1 MTGAPSPGTMV
12 DAAATGTPLE
22 TPGGGGVARSSDRI
36 RLLQFLPVF
45 AIGGTERQVVNLARG
60 LDPSRFELHFG
71 CLHKWGELLDEVAER
86 EIPVA
91 EYRINKLYNAPALRE
106 RLRFA
111 WDLKRERINIV
122 HAYNFYGNVFA
133 IPAARLAGVPVLV
146 ASIRGLD
153 ADLTPLRRRAQRL
166 VCRLAHRIAVNA
178 EAVRRNLIADGYDPE
193 KIVVIRNGI
202 DLSRFQ
208 RQRGDGRL
216 HQQFRFPPRAPL
228 VAVFSRLIRLKGV
241 EHFLEAAA
249 LVAQQVPAARFLVV
263 GDCYTR
269 VQDGALVSDGAY
281 RNELGRYAA
290 RLGLD
295 GRVTFTG
302 FRQDVPELLS
312 ETAVSVLPS
321 VEGEGLP
328 NSILE
333 AMAASV
339 PVVATNV
346 GGNAEAVE
354 DGVTGLLVPP
364 RDAHALARGICQFLE
379 DGELASR
386 FAQAGRRR
394 VAQHFSLERMVH
406 ETECLYLTL
415 FQQTRGGR
423 RTGVGAE

>member
-1 MTGAPSPGTMV
+1 MTGTGNVGTMFDV
-12 DAAATGTPLE
+12 GATATPLSA
-22 TPGGGGVARSSDRI
+22 PGDGGIAGSADRI
-36 RLLQFLPVF
+36 GVLQFLPAF
-45 AIGGTERQVVNLARG
+45 ATGGTERQVVNLARAID
-60 LDPSRFELHFG
+60 LSRFDLHFG
-71 CLHKWGELLDEVAER
+71 CLRQWGELLGEVTER
-86 EIPVA
+86 GIPVA
-91 EYRINKLYNAPALRE
+91 EYRINTLYSAPAMRQ
-106 RLRFA
+106 RLRLA
-111 WDLKRERINIV
+111 WDLKRQRIKIV
-122 HAYNFYGNVFA
+122 HTYNFYGNVFA